1 MSEEEDFIDEEFIVE
16 KIVDKRVNKVGKTEY
31 LVKWK
36 GFDNNDNTWE
46 LEEALVEDVISLAA
60 IKSYKSEPKT
70 NTIKTNESTDEV
82 KHESDSRESSV
93 SKDMPLKDITK
104 ENKRQ
109 KGSKR
114 SSSENQRK
122 SSHKAKKTKGLL
134 INSIKPVEDQP
145 VVESK
150 SRAVEDLKPKK
161 GFDRNLEPERV
172 CGATEIKGQLMY
184 LIKWKG
190 VNSADLVPSKQANIK
205 CPQIV
210 IKFYETKLN
219 FK

>member
-1 MSEEEDFIDEEFIVE
+1 MSEEEDIEEKFMVE
-16 KIVDKRVNKVGKTEY
+16 KIVDKRVNKIGKNEY

-60 IKSYKSEPKT
+60 IKSYESQPKT
-70 NTIKTNESTDEV
+70 DPIKTNGSSDEV

-122 SSHKAKKTKGLL
+122 ASHKAKRSKGLL
-134 INSIKPVEDQP
+134 INSIKPKVRP
-145 VVESK
+145 VVEPKSK
-150 SRAVEDLKPKK
+150 TVDDLKPKK

-172 CGATEIKGQLMY
+172 MGATEIKGQLMY